1 MKRFCELFRELDGTT
16 KTSRRHSALQDYFR
30 EAPANDAAWATYILS
45 GRRLKRLVKH
55 GDLRAWG
62 AELAE
67 LPDWLFEECYHMAG
81 DLAETI
87 ALVIHEDRSRPV
99 EGSLTHWMEEVVAPL
114 GEKSPEEQRTTLQHS
129 WSQLDAWS
137 RFVFNKLITGGLRI
151 GVSQRSVVKALA
163 ATFEI
168 EPNVIA
174 HRLMGPWEPTAEF
187 FEQLV
192 SEDAGEA
199 DLSQPYPF
207 CLAHPFDAEP
217 ESLGAVE
224 DWLADWKWDGI
235 RAQAIRRGQAWFL
248 WSRGEELLNER
259 FPDFDD
265 DLRSL
270 PPGTVLDG
278 ELVGWKDGQ
287 VLPFGELQKRI
298 ARKRIGP
305 KILRDVPVKFIAFDV
320 LEHQGQDIRDTPMR
334 QRRDTLE
341 RLLVNRDEDSRLM
354 ISPAIEAANWE
365 EMASLREQSRELGVE
380 GIMLKHTESAYQTG
394 RVSGSWWKWKIAP
407 YTIDAVLIYAQAGH
421 GRRASLYTDYTFALW
436 DGDTLVPFAKAYSG
450 LTDAEIRK
458 VDKFIRSNT
467 QERFGPVRSV
477 KAELVFELAFENI
490 QESTRHKSGVAVR
503 FPRIHRW
510 RQDKPPEQANTLQEL
525 KAMMPAQRLP
535 LLEETPSAGGSE

>member
-1 MKRFCELFRELDGTT
+1 MKRFCDLFRELDGTT
-16 KTSRRHSALQDYFR
+16 KTTRRQVALQDYFR
-30 EAPANDAAWATYILS
+30 EAPPEDAAWATYILS

-87 ALVIHEDRSRPV
+87 ALVIHEDRSQPV
-99 EGSLTHWMEEVVAPL
+99 EGSLRYWMEDVVAPL
-114 GEKSPEEQRTTLQHS
+114 GGMPAEEQRDILQRA

-137 RFVFNKLITGGLRI
+137 RFVFNKLITGGLRV

-163 ATFEI
+163 TTFDI
-168 EPNVIA
+168 EPNLIA
-174 HRLMGPWEPTAEF
+174 HRLMGPWEPTPEF
-187 FEQLV
+187 FTQLI
-192 SEDAGEA
+192 SENSGEA
-199 DLSQPYPF
+199 DLSHPYPF
-207 CLAHPFDAEP
+207 CLAHPLENEP
-217 ESLGAVE
+217 ENLGAVS

-259 FPDFDD
+259 FPEFDD
-265 DLRSL
+265 ELRAL
-270 PPGTVLDG
+270 PQGTVLDG
-278 ELVGWKDGQ
+278 ELVGWKDGE

-298 ARKRIGP
+298 GRKRIGP
-305 KILRDVPVKFIAFDV
+305 KILKDVPVKFIAFDL
-320 LEHQGQDIRDTPMR
+320 LEHDGQDMRTVPMAV
-334 QRRDTLE
+334 RRAMLE
-341 RLLVNRDEDSRLM
+341 DLFADRDEESRLM
-354 ISPAIEAANWE
+354 LSPAIQAANWSE
-365 EMASLREQSRELGVE
+365 LAELREQSRELGVE
-380 GIMLKHTESAYQTG
+380 GVMLKHRDSEYQTG
-394 RVSGSWWKWKIAP
+394 RVTGSWWKWKIAP

-450 LTDAEIRK
+450 LTDAEIRQ

-467 QERFGPVRSV
+467 LERFGPVRSV

-490 QESTRHKSGVAVR
+490 QTSTRHKSGVAVR

-525 KAMMPAQRLP
+525 KALMPAERLP
-535 LLEETPSAGGSE
+535 LLEETPTSGGSA